1 MAKRRT
7 QLEWT
12 ELSVKALENRAKEI
26 GLLGP
31 DERLVY
37 TPPVL
42 KENKQATIE
51 LFNQWG
57 KAPMRPFWIPTLN
70 PTDSNRTVE
79 RVCDAAERVM
89 HAVLM
94 QTQFNRAVDAQE

>member
-1 MAKRRT
+1 MAPRRT

-12 ELSVKALENRAKEI
+12 ELAIRSLEARAREV
-26 GLLGP
+26 GLLGIE
-31 DERLVY
+31 ERLVY

-42 KENKQATIE
+42 KEKKEATIE
-51 LFNQWG
+51 VFNPHG
-57 KAPMRPFWIPTLN
+57 KVPLRPFWVPTPN

-79 RVCDAAERVM
+79 RICDSAERVL

-94 QTQFNRAVDAQE
+94 QSQFNRAIDAQD

>member
-1 MAKRRT
+1 MTKRRT

-26 GLLGP
+26 GLLGA
-31 DERLVY
+31 DERIVY

-42 KENKQATIE
+42 KEKKEATLE
-51 LFNQWG
+51 VFNSYG
-57 KAPMRPFWIPTLN
+57 HVPLRPFWVPTPN
-70 PTDSNRTVE
+70 PTDSNRIVE
-79 RVCDAAERVM
+79 RVCDAAERVV

-94 QTQFNRAVDAQE
+94 QSQFNRAIDAMD